1 MAPRKVNKTD
11 PRNVAKPV
19 SQLRGAAKQAR
30 ISRVTKVEAG
40 PATIKGGQAPG
51 AGRSANVRYSRPSA
65 PKTPAKP
72 SPAPVRAM
80 PEGKGQGP
88 LPNPNLRSRLSD
100 RPSKPVGTGKGG
112 VTKPSGTAKMVN
124 ANKPTMQKLVRK
136 AAQARKANA
145 GRPLVK
151 PAEAKRL
158 MSQRAP
164 GIRQGAAQLRQ
175 AAAGTTSPGAQARA
189 QAQGKAVRRA
199 AETRRVARA
208 TSQRMENRLKASQA
222 LRTIKE
228 GAGLASRGGAFAAG
242 IQAYN
247 TTDGTLSAALRRGD
261 YKPKQGPKPSTTQS
275 SFNRKT
281 FDQAFK
287 AARTSGAKVFT
298 WRGKKYTT
306 KMKGE

>member
-1 MAPRKVNKTD
+1 MAPRKVSKAD

-30 ISRVTKVEAG
+30 VARVTKVEAG

-51 AGRSANVRYSRPSA
+51 AGRS
-65 PKTPAKP
+65 KP
-72 SPAPVRAM
+72 I
-80 PEGKGQGP
+80 
-88 LPNPNLRSRLSD
+88 
-100 RPSKPVGTGKGG
+100 GTGGGG

-189 QAQGKAVRRA
+189 QAQGKALRQA
-199 AETRRVARA
+199 AETKRVARETSKRMAGKLAKAAA
-208 TSQRMENRLKASQA
+208 TRA
-222 LRTIKE
+222 LGTVARR
-228 GAGLASRGGAFAAG
+228 AGLAAVAAEG
-242 IQAYN
+242 LTARN
-247 TTDGTLSAALRRGD
+247 TADGTLSAAMKRGD
-261 YKPKQGPKPSTTQS
+261 YKPQQGPKPSTTQS
-275 SFNRKT
+275 SFNKKT

-287 AARTSGAKVFT
+287 AARTSGAKQFT

>member
-30 ISRVTKVEAG
+30 ISRVTKAEAG
-40 PATIKGGQAPG
+40 PATVRGGMAPG
-51 AGRSANVRYSRPSA
+51 AGRTQKAVRPSA

-72 SPAPVRAM
+72 SPAPVRPM
-80 PEGKGQGP
+80 PEGMGQGP
-88 LPNPNLRSRLSD
+88 LPNPNLRSSLSD
-100 RPSKPVGTGKGG
+100 RPSKPIGTGGGG
-112 VTKPSGTAKMVN
+112 VTKPSGKPKMVN
-124 ANKPTMQKLVRK
+124 AQKPGMQKLVRK

-189 QAQGKAVRRA
+189 AAQGKAIRQA
-199 AETRRVARA
+199 AETRRVARETSKRMAGKLAKAAA
-208 TSQRMENRLKASQA
+208 TRA
-222 LRTIKE
+222 LGTVARR
-228 GAGLASRGGAFAAG
+228 AGLAAVAAEG
-242 IQAYN
+242 LTARN
-247 TTDGTLSAALRRGD
+247 TADGTLSAAMKRGD
-261 YKPKQGPKPSTTQS
+261 YKPMQGPKPKTTQA
-275 SFNRKT
+275 SFNKKT

-287 AARTSGAKVFT
+287 SARTSGAKTFT

-306 KMKGE
+306 EMK

>member
-11 PRNVAKPV
+11 PRKVAKPV

-30 ISRVTKVEAG
+30 IARVTKAEAG
-40 PATIKGGQAPG
+40 PATVRGGMAPG
-51 AGRSANVRYSRPSA
+51 AGRTQRAVSRPSA

-72 SPAPVRAM
+72 SPAPVRPM
-80 PEGKGQGP
+80 PEGMGQGP
-88 LPNPNLRSRLSD
+88 RPNPYLYSRLSD
-100 RPSKPVGTGKGG
+100 RPSKPIGTGGGG
-112 VTKPSGTAKMVN
+112 VTKPSGKPKMVN

-175 AAAGTTSPGAQARA
+175 GAAGTTSPGAQARA
-189 QAQGKAVRRA
+189 QAQGQAARRA
-199 AETRRVARA
+199 AETRRVARETSKRMAGKLAKAAA
-208 TSQRMENRLKASQA
+208 TRA
-222 LRTIKE
+222 LGTVARR
-228 GAGLASRGGAFAAG
+228 AGLAAVAAEG
-242 IQAYN
+242 LTARN
-247 TTDGTLSAALRRGD
+247 TADGTLSAAMKRGD
-261 YKPKQGPKPSTTQS
+261 YKPMQGPKPKTTQA
-275 SFNRKT
+275 SFNKKT
-281 FDQAFK
+281 FGQAFK
-287 AARTSGAKVFT
+287 SARTSGAKTFT

>member
-11 PRNVAKPV
+11 PRKVAKPV

-30 ISRVTKVEAG
+30 IAKVTKAEAG
-40 PATIKGGQAPG
+40 PATVRGGMAPG
-51 AGRSANVRYSRPSA
+51 AGRS
-65 PKTPAKP
+65 KP
-72 SPAPVRAM
+72 I
-80 PEGKGQGP
+80 
-88 LPNPNLRSRLSD
+88 
-100 RPSKPVGTGKGG
+100 GTGGGG
-112 VTKPSGTAKMVN
+112 VTKPSGTPKMVN

-175 AAAGTTSPGAQARA
+175 QAAGTTSPGAQARA
-189 QAQGKAVRRA
+189 AAQGKAIRQA
-199 AETRRVARA
+199 AETRRLAKA
-208 TSQRMENRLKASQA
+208 ASKRMEGVLKAAKTARQIA
-222 LRTIKE
+222 
-228 GAGLASRGGAFAAG
+228 GAAGTLTRGGVAA
-242 IQAYN
+242 AVLAPRPAA
-247 TTDGTLSAALRRGD
+247 DGTLSAAMKRGD

-275 SFNRKT
+275 SFNKKT

-287 AARTSGAKVFT
+287 AARTSGAKEFT
-298 WRGKKYTT
+298 WRGKRYNT
-306 KMKGE
+306 KMK